1 MSDMR
6 FTVVDP
12 GGTISFTGPAHGL
25 KILAA
30 ACSRQPR
37 DYQTL
42 MRYAGEL
49 DSRFATSVVHGLS
62 VFDEHNTV
70 NDLTAI
76 RSQLVA
82 DDIGAVPPFRVLDEL
97 TRRRSLEPERAG
109 LVVFNLKAQ
118 RIVQVQNSYAELK
131 REDRGRR
138 WRDGQPTDALY
149 HYRLPAGWSILP

>member
-1 MSDMR
+1 MR
-6 FTVVDP
+6 FTVVDST
-12 GGTISFTGPAHGL
+12 GTISFTAPGHAL

-37 DYQTL
+37 DHQML

-49 DSRFATSVVHGLS
+49 DRHLATSVVNGLS

-70 NDLTAI
+70 DDLTSIQSELAAKN
-76 RSQLVA
+76 Q
-82 DDIGAVPPFRVLDEL
+82 DDLPPFRVLDDV
-97 TRRRSLEPERAG
+97 TRRHSLEPACAG

-118 RIVQVQNSYAELK
+118 RIVQIQNSYGDLK

-138 WRDGQPTDALY
+138 RRDGEPVNALY

>member
-1 MSDMR
+1 MPDMR

-12 GGTISFTGPAHGL
+12 VGTISFTGPAHGL

-49 DSRFATSVVHGLS
+49 DGRFAESVVHGLS
-62 VFDEHNTV
+62 VFDEHNTMD
-70 NDLTAI
+70 DLAAI
-76 RSQLVA
+76 RSQLTA
-82 DDIGAVPPFRVLDEL
+82 DDSGAVPPFRVLDEL
-97 TRRRSLEPERAG
+97 TRRRSLEPECAG
-109 LVVFNLKAQ
+109 LVVFNLSAR
-118 RIVQVQNSYAELK
+118 RIVQVQNSYAELQ

-138 WRDGQPTDALY
+138 WCDGQPTDSLY